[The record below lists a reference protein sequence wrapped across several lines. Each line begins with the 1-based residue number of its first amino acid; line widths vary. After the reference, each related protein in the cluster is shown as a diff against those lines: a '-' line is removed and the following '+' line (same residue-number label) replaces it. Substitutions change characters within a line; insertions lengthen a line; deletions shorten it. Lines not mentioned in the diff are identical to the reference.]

1 MAAPKGNKFWEARS
15 SHGRAPIFK
24 TPDDLWSACVEYFQW
39 CEDNPLQEAIV
50 YQGVLNTDQSKP
62 LMRAMTIS
70 GLCLFLD
77 IDKTTWENYR
87 QKEDF
92 FRITTRAEAII
103 YNQKF
108 AGASAGLL
116 NANIIARD
124 LGLSDKS
131 ELTGKDGG
139 PMQHSVIAAEMTQEQ
154 ATRLYQ
160 ELIKS

>member
-1 MAAPKGNKFWEARS
+1 MQFQEGNRFWERRS
-15 SHGRAPIFK
+15 SHGRKPIFQ
-24 TPDDLWSACVEYFQW
+24 TPDDLWSAAQEYFKW

-50 YQGVLNTDQSKP
+50 YQGLLNTEQSKP
-62 LMRAMTIS
+62 LMRAMTLD
-70 GLCLFLD
+70 GLMIFLD
-77 IDKTTWENYR
+77 ISDSAWYQYKSRPDFVEVTKQIDKVIRT
-87 QKEDF
+87 
-92 FRITTRAEAII
+92 
-103 YNQKF
+103 QKF
-108 AGASAGLL
+108 EGAAAGLL
-116 NANIIARD
+116 NPNIIARD